1 GVPARAARDAASP
14 ADAQGAGV
22 PAAVRGRPRAAAL
35 RGAAA
40 AARGRRRHLVLPHQR
55 RARRRA
61 VAARAGAHHARN
73 QRRARARVQR
83 PGALHTGGGH
93 RGDPLRLLR
102 PRRQRDGRRGAL
114 VARPLGQSAA
124 PAAARAHRR
133 DAEARRAVADARG
146 GAARGA
152 RGRLPLVRS
161 QPPAVRRRMSRVRT
175 DRCASPFAQRGI
187 ALILALWITVLL
199 TVVASGFAFSMRSE
213 ALATRNALS
222 LAQARAVADGAVE
235 RMAYELG
242 RPQLPDT
249 WHADGSAHTWQDG
262 DATVLASAVDEAA
275 RVDLNYAPDA
285 LLKSLLLA
293 QGAED
298 ARAAQLV
305 DAILDWRDN
314 DDLKRPNGAEDA
326 DYRAAGLKYG
336 PTNGPFETV
345 A

>member
-1 GVPARAARDAASP
+1 
-14 ADAQGAGV
+14 
-22 PAAVRGRPRAAAL
+22 
-35 RGAAA
+35 
-40 AARGRRRHLVLPHQR
+40 
-55 RARRRA
+55 
-61 VAARAGAHHARN
+61 
-73 QRRARARVQR
+73 
-83 PGALHTGGGH
+83 
-93 RGDPLRLLR
+93 
-102 PRRQRDGRRGAL
+102 
-114 VARPLGQSAA
+114 
-124 PAAARAHRR
+124 
-133 DAEARRAVADARG
+133 
-146 GAARGA
+146 
-152 RGRLPLVRS
+152 
-161 QPPAVRRRMSRVRT
+161 MSRVRT

-345 A
+345 AELGRVLGMTSALYAKLAPLVTVYSRQPGVNPQTASRDVLLALPNATAEAVDLFISQRAAALAAKQPVPAFPPAQGFASAAVPVWRIHAEATMPDGVTFVREAVLRPSADPRRPLIALAWLEAPRAPPQVPAAAQDSSTALAAPVAATRTSAGAGPRAGSSMNSYGR